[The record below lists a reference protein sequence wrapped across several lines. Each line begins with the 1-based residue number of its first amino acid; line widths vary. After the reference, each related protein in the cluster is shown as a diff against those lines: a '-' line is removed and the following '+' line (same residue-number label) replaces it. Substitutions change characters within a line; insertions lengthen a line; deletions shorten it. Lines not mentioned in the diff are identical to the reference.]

1 MEKPKNK
8 LIHKLKNRYRLVLIN
23 DTTYEEKFS
32 FSLTPMNVFV
42 GFSSFLVFFATI
54 LIMLIVFTP
63 LREYIPGYTDT
74 ETKKNVAKLLFQTD
88 SLEKALNDRESY
100 YKNMLNIMNDKV
112 DERDTA
118 IIPTDKK
125 TGESEFNKKYE
136 LDDAFKKE
144 FEELAKDNFSVNGED
159 KESTTI
165 DNLSF
170 FNPVQ
175 GLVSNAFDYAND
187 HFAVDVLTKAN
198 ESVKATLDG
207 RVIIS
212 SWTPETGNVVA
223 IQHKNNVISVYKHNA
238 VLLKKVGTFV
248 NAGDAIAIVGNSG
261 ELTTGPHLHFEIW
274 ENGNPVNPEQF
285 INF

>member
-1 MEKPKNK
+1 MEKPKKK

-88 SLEKALNDRESY
+88 SLEKALNDRETY

-112 DERDTA
+112 DERDTT
-118 IIPTDKK
+118 IIPVDKK

-144 FEELAKDNFSVNGED
+144 FEELAKDNFSVNEED
-159 KESTTI
+159 KNSTTI

-175 GLVSNAFDYAND
+175 GMVSNAFDYAND
-187 HFAVDVLTKAN
+187 HYAVDVLTKAN

-223 IQHKNNVISVYKHNA
+223 IQHKNNVVSVYKHNA